1 MWGKVKQHLLAIKF
15 QHIQFKQNGICQDF
29 RITHSYFSYIRIE
42 DTVEYTWC
50 VQPQPGLSHP
60 CPSNS
65 SKNNSGA
72 GFPGF
77 GDGTGSMVAMY
88 QSPFY
93 AVCTERRL
101 VWELV
106 SATGKIFF
114 YAANNS
120 KSSVYCIESKIF
132 WEFFSV
138 VEASIELV

>member
-1 MWGKVKQHLLAIKF
+1 M
-15 QHIQFKQNGICQDF
+15 
-29 RITHSYFSYIRIE
+29 
-42 DTVEYTWC
+42 WC

-65 SKNNSGA
+65 SKNNPGA

-106 SATGKIFF
+106 SATGKSFF
-114 YAANNS
+114 FLPPIIQNLQFIVLKVRYFEN
-120 KSSVYCIESKIF
+120 
-132 WEFFSV
+132 FFSV